1 MDAGIDSLKI
11 EGRMKNAYYVASTVH
26 AYRTIVDDCLHGKFD
41 PKKAEALTFELANI
55 YNRGGFSD
63 GYFFHHNGAE
73 MISKDRPN
81 NQGVAIGSLER
92 VEKGTI
98 TLRLSEAVYR
108 QDVLELTTKKRRS
121 GGDYILKGR
130 NSRTASD
137 FELSEDQASAERA
150 DRLPYQMPEDL
161 TTCAG

>member
-1 MDAGIDSLKI
+1 MKDMCALSLIPNLMDAGIDSLKI

-108 QDVLELTTKKRRS
+108 QDVLELTTKNGEAVEITSSKD
-121 GGDYILKGR
+121 GTPGQHLTLNCPK
-130 NSRTASD
+130 TK
-137 FELSEDQASAERA
+137 LLQK
-150 DRLPYQMPEDL
+150 DL
-161 TTCAG
+161 